1 MTGILTTVVAPLS
14 TRLTTRANVKLDL
27 KISGSADDDYIDLL
41 IDRASSMI
49 QPQIGRS
56 LGSQTVTETY
66 RAVATSGRPLI
77 LSLFPVSAVA
87 SVVEGGVTLAVAD
100 FEKDNSTGFL
110 WRLSADDRTSWCQTP
125 VVVTYTAG
133 WRLPNDAPIA
143 GVVDLPFDIQD
154 IALGLVRQAWF
165 ARGSDPTIRSEE
177 APGLGRVVY
186 QTTGASAMTL
196 DDASAERLRSYR
208 SVVI

>member
-1 MTGILTTVVAPLS
+1 MTGVLTTVVAPLS

-49 QPQIGRS
+49 QPQIGRP
-56 LGSQTVTETY
+56 LGSQTVLETY
-66 RAVATSGRPLI
+66 RAVAASGKPLI

-87 SVVEGGVTLAVAD
+87 SVTESGVALAAD
-100 FEKDNSTGFL
+100 AFERDDRSGLL
-110 WRLSADDRTSWCQTP
+110 WRLSSGSRASWCSTP
-125 VVVTYTAG
+125 VAVSYTAG
-133 WRLPNDAPIA
+133 WRLPNDAPVAGIA
-143 GVVDLPFDIQD
+143 DLPFDIQD

-165 ARGSDPTIRSEE
+165 ARGGDPTIRSEE
-177 APGLGRVVY
+177 APGLGRIVY
-186 QTTGASAMTL
+186 QTTGASAMAL

-208 SVVI
+208 TVVI